1 MFKMIMVVLLMMCVG
16 NRHIFLMEETTF
28 KLFWEV
34 GLGWINDEF
43 GNDIHGTFKPK
54 LIKTI

>member
-43 GNDIHGTFKPK
+43 ENDVHGSFKPK
-54 LIKTI
+54 